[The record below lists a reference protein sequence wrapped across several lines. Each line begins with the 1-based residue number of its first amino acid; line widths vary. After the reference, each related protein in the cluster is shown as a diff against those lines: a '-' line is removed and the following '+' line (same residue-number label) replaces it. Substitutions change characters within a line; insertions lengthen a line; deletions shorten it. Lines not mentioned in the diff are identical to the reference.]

1 MTAGM
6 SVTDIAASIS
16 LDYASFMQ
24 GMKSVEQR
32 FVEFGATQ
40 AKAFEIALPDYQ
52 KQVQQN
58 PLQFLQQRFGDIT
71 ENNYKREAKVFADAI
86 INDINSARAEAQR
99 ILDDMLASHQ
109 ERGFLPDQGMAHVQA
124 FIDEQIKADGRM
136 TALIIANRQRVHQ
149 FDKEAHAYRIRAA
162 KETADLEKR
171 ISDAKLLESQRVAE
185 MHKYEQ
191 QQRKQEAED
200 RMEAS
205 NAIRRRMERD
215 AELQSSIS
223 EIFSRQNQRLED
235 QAHKGD
241 RIYALTKRQTQE
253 RKALLGVIS
262 EIVHQEKMLGNFN
275 SDQARTLK
283 QVTASFKVLQEQE
296 KAAVIQEMQA
306 DTQRK
311 TEQAANDR
319 LATERKIEG
328 VLNAQNARYDEAYA
342 FQLRQKAARSE
353 FVKLLREAKAQGV
366 SNEDLTGAATSFA
379 ANQQKEKQGFIDAQT
394 LKSLNAEKQARLEV
408 LSILARQGNKQAE
421 IRLLQVQQREEEKKF
436 KENLDASNVSVATKA
451 ARLKELRAGH
461 KKQMEDLLNPSTSVK
476 SIVDQDA
483 QEAERI
489 INRLKT
495 AQELHNERVATYARL
510 LKTVNVETGRTYLT
524 TKQYNEAVKESERVM
539 RASAAGAGAYTGMLA
554 QASFA
559 AEDFVQ
565 GIAVGDLRSA
575 LLGASN
581 NLTMVARGA
590 FQAAEGVTILG
601 MGIKTLTAYII
612 GIPAAIVGVVAAF
625 SYLNRAEKD
634 VRDLSTAL
642 RDLERGF
649 ELLQDKMNFRH
660 QAARER
666 QRISEIES
674 LIQAQREYQNVLRQQ
689 KEAEEQLT
697 AARARQSRMGSET
710 LINTLGGQ
718 AAYAEMQDLISR
730 LQESSREEAA
740 KLGNEMAKAMS
751 TAMAAAQAGEVE
763 KMIDAMRL
771 LNQLSNSAQLTHLG
785 ARDPGSLL
793 YQLNLLLNDPQAQ
806 DSLEAIFN
814 TGFWQQTED
823 QDALRKIRESMLE
836 TTREIAKA
844 ENELKQA
851 GANKKQLEEQILK
864 LKEDGRR
871 LLGEEFEEKR
881 RMAEQDRQQFAG
893 QMKAEA
899 DMLEEKRKRAMFDMT
914 ATERQ
919 KELLRIQEQMREFMG
934 PSAVLPFIPP
944 GIIGADQI
952 AQLMQQNAQ
961 NAGMQFLQGQAAQL
975 EKEIKALQQSAS
987 PEVIGGMQQNA
998 AAAQADAFKQI
1009 FAAANKQPNPQL
1021 ARQIQLLQDIKA
1033 AIAQGGVI
1041 FQLVGQ

>member
-32 FVEFGATQ
+32 FVDFSKSTASPFYPG
-40 AKAFEIALPDYQ
+40 
-52 KQVQQN
+52 
-58 PLQFLQQRFGDIT
+58 
-71 ENNYKREAKVFADAI
+71 
-86 INDINSARAEAQR
+86 SA
-99 ILDDMLASHQ
+99 
-109 ERGFLPDQGMAHVQA
+109 PDQGGAHVQA

-235 QAHKGD
+235 QVHKGD
-241 RIYALTKRQTQE
+241 RIYALDKRQTQE
-253 RKALLGVIS
+253 RKALLSVIAD
-262 EIVHQEKMLGNFN
+262 IVHQEKMLGNFN

-495 AQELHNERVATYARL
+495 AQELHNERVSTYARL

-524 TKQYNEAVKESERVM
+524 TKQYNEAVRESERVM

-559 AEDFVQ
+559 AEDFIQ

-601 MGIKTLTAYII
+601 MGIKTLTAYIL

-674 LIQAQREYQNVLRQQ
+674 LVQAQREYQNVLRQQ

-718 AAYAEMQDLISR
+718 AAYAEMQDLISKLR
-730 LQESSREEAA
+730 RDTREEGAR
-740 KLGNEMAKAMS
+740 LGNEMAKAMS

-771 LNQLSNSAQLTHLG
+771 LNQLSNSAQFKTFLG
-785 ARDPGSLL
+785 TADPGSML

-1009 FAAANKQPNPQL
+1009 FAAANKQANPQL
-1021 ARQIQLLQDIKA
+1021 TRQIQLLQDIRA
-1033 AIAQGGVI
+1033 AIAQGGTIQV
-1041 FQLVGQ
+1041 VGQ

>member
-24 GMKSVEQR
+24 GMKTVEQK
-32 FVEFGATQ
+32 FVDFSKSTASPFYPG
-40 AKAFEIALPDYQ
+40 
-52 KQVQQN
+52 
-58 PLQFLQQRFGDIT
+58 
-71 ENNYKREAKVFADAI
+71 
-86 INDINSARAEAQR
+86 SA
-99 ILDDMLASHQ
+99 
-109 ERGFLPDQGMAHVQA
+109 PDQGGAHVGLMKAQEGV
-124 FIDEQIKADGRM
+124 IMQQLLNEQIAIRNREEMLMASLRREQQAAIQNAKQTAQAEAEIVERSAAMQSAIRERYAKEDAALMLPLAKANAEKIRKFNEDADAYLRR
-136 TALIIANRQRVHQ
+136 AEEERKQKLINDYNKSPAFVPGYGNYAAAVSNMQAVADAEVEIANRS
-149 FDKEAHAYRIRAA
+149 
-162 KETADLEKR
+162 T
-171 ISDAKLLESQRVAE
+171 
-185 MHKYEQ
+185 
-191 QQRKQEAED
+191 
-200 RMEAS
+200 
-205 NAIRRRMERD
+205 
-215 AELQSSIS
+215 
-223 EIFSRQNQRLED
+223 
-235 QAHKGD
+235 
-241 RIYALTKRQTQE
+241 T
-253 RKALLGVIS
+253 
-262 EIVHQEKMLGNFN
+262 
-275 SDQARTLK
+275 
-283 QVTASFKVLQEQE
+283 
-296 KAAVIQEMQA
+296 
-306 DTQRK
+306 
-311 TEQAANDR
+311 
-319 LATERKIEG
+319 
-328 VLNAQNARYDEAYA
+328 
-342 FQLRQKAARSE
+342 
-353 FVKLLREAKAQGV
+353 LREA
-366 SNEDLTGAATSFA
+366 
-379 ANQQKEKQGFIDAQT
+379 
-394 LKSLNAEKQARLEV
+394 
-408 LSILARQGNKQAE
+408 ILARYATEADNKRKRA
-421 IRLLQVQQREEEKKF
+421 
-436 KENLDASNVSVATKA
+436 
-451 ARLKELRAGH
+451 KELDDKAYEENKRR
-461 KKQMEDLLNPSTSVK
+461 S
-476 SIVDQDA
+476 
-483 QEAERI
+483 QEAASADIQIQKNTADVERSIAAKNMALREQDSREAESI

-495 AQELHNERVATYARL
+495 AQELHNERVSTYARL

-559 AEDFVQ
+559 AEDFIQ

-601 MGIKTLTAYII
+601 MGIKTLTAYIL

-625 SYLNRAEKD
+625 SYLNRAERD

-697 AARARQSRMGSET
+697 AARARQSRTGSET

-718 AAYAEMQDLISR
+718 AAYAEMQDLISK
-730 LQESSREEAA
+730 LQEDSREGGAR
-740 KLGNEMAKAMS
+740 LGNEMAKAMS

-771 LNQLSNSAQLTHLG
+771 LNQLSNSAQFKTFMG
-785 ARDPGSLL
+785 TADPGSML

-944 GIIGADQI
+944 GVIGADQI
-952 AQLMQQNAQ
+952 AQLLQQNAQ

-987 PEVIGGMQQNA
+987 PEVIGGTQQNA

-1009 FAAANKQPNPQL
+1009 FAAANKQANPQL
-1021 ARQIQLLQDIKA
+1021 TRQIQLLQDIRA
-1033 AIAQGGVI
+1033 AIAQGGTIQV
-1041 FQLVGQ
+1041 VGQ

>member
-32 FVEFGATQ
+32 FVDFSKSTASPFYPG
-40 AKAFEIALPDYQ
+40 
-52 KQVQQN
+52 
-58 PLQFLQQRFGDIT
+58 
-71 ENNYKREAKVFADAI
+71 
-86 INDINSARAEAQR
+86 SA
-99 ILDDMLASHQ
+99 
-109 ERGFLPDQGMAHVQA
+109 PDQGGAHVGLMKAQEGV
-124 FIDEQIKADGRM
+124 IMQQLLNEQIAIRNREEMLMASLRREQQAAIQNAKQTAQAEAEIVERSAAMQSAIRERYAKEDAALMLPLAKANAEKIRKFNEDADAYLRR
-136 TALIIANRQRVHQ
+136 AEEERKQKLINDYNKSPAFVPGYGNYAAAVSNMQAVADAEVEIANRS
-149 FDKEAHAYRIRAA
+149 
-162 KETADLEKR
+162 TA
-171 ISDAKLLESQRVAE
+171 
-185 MHKYEQ
+185 
-191 QQRKQEAED
+191 
-200 RMEAS
+200 
-205 NAIRRRMERD
+205 
-215 AELQSSIS
+215 
-223 EIFSRQNQRLED
+223 
-235 QAHKGD
+235 
-241 RIYALTKRQTQE
+241 
-253 RKALLGVIS
+253 
-262 EIVHQEKMLGNFN
+262 
-275 SDQARTLK
+275 
-283 QVTASFKVLQEQE
+283 
-296 KAAVIQEMQA
+296 
-306 DTQRK
+306 
-311 TEQAANDR
+311 
-319 LATERKIEG
+319 
-328 VLNAQNARYDEAYA
+328 
-342 FQLRQKAARSE
+342 
-353 FVKLLREAKAQGV
+353 LREA
-366 SNEDLTGAATSFA
+366 
-379 ANQQKEKQGFIDAQT
+379 
-394 LKSLNAEKQARLEV
+394 
-408 LSILARQGNKQAE
+408 ILARYATEADNKRKRA
-421 IRLLQVQQREEEKKF
+421 
-436 KENLDASNVSVATKA
+436 
-451 ARLKELRAGH
+451 KELDDKAYEENKRR
-461 KKQMEDLLNPSTSVK
+461 S
-476 SIVDQDA
+476 
-483 QEAERI
+483 QEAASADIQIQKNTADVERSIAAKNLALREQDSREAESI

-495 AQELHNERVATYARL
+495 AQELHNERVSTYARL

-625 SYLNRAEKD
+625 SYLNRAERD

-649 ELLQDKMNFRH
+649 ELLQDKMNFRQ
-660 QAARER
+660 QAGRER
-666 QRISEIES
+666 QRIDDIES
-674 LIQAQREYQNVLRQQ
+674 LTQAQKEYQNVLRQQ
-689 KEAEEQLT
+689 KDAEEQLT

-718 AAYAEMQDLISR
+718 AAYAEMQELIQK
-730 LQESSREEAA
+730 LQASGHEASVQ
-740 KLGNEMAKAMS
+740 LGNDMSAAMADAMS
-751 TAMAAAQAGEVE
+751 AAQKGEVE
-763 KMIDAMRL
+763 KMIDAMRR
-771 LNQLSNSAQLTHLG
+771 LNELSNSLIMNNAK
-785 ARDPGSLL
+785 PGSLF
-793 YQLNLLLNDPQAQ
+793 YRLNLLLNDISAQ

-814 TGFWQQTED
+814 TGWMQQTED

-1009 FAAANKQPNPQL
+1009 FAAANKQANPQL
-1021 ARQIQLLQDIKA
+1021 TRQIQLLQDIRA
-1033 AIAQGGVI
+1033 AIAQGGTIQV
-1041 FQLVGQ
+1041 VGQ

>member
-32 FVEFGATQ
+32 FVDFSKSTASPFYPG
-40 AKAFEIALPDYQ
+40 
-52 KQVQQN
+52 
-58 PLQFLQQRFGDIT
+58 
-71 ENNYKREAKVFADAI
+71 
-86 INDINSARAEAQR
+86 SA
-99 ILDDMLASHQ
+99 
-109 ERGFLPDQGMAHVQA
+109 PDQGGAHVQA

-149 FDKEAHAYRIRAA
+149 FDKEAHAYRIRAT

-235 QAHKGD
+235 QVHKGD
-241 RIYALTKRQTQE
+241 RIYALDKRQTQE
-253 RKALLGVIS
+253 RKALLSVIAD
-262 EIVHQEKMLGNFN
+262 IVHQEKMLGNFN

-476 SIVDQDA
+476 SVVDQDA
-483 QEAERI
+483 REAERI

-495 AQELHNERVATYARL
+495 
-510 LKTVNVETGRTYLT
+510 
-524 TKQYNEAVKESERVM
+524 
-539 RASAAGAGAYTGMLA
+539 
-554 QASFA
+554 
-559 AEDFVQ
+559 
-565 GIAVGDLRSA
+565 
-575 LLGASN
+575 
-581 NLTMVARGA
+581 
-590 FQAAEGVTILG
+590 
-601 MGIKTLTAYII
+601 
-612 GIPAAIVGVVAAF
+612 
-625 SYLNRAEKD
+625 
-634 VRDLSTAL
+634 
-642 RDLERGF
+642 
-649 ELLQDKMNFRH
+649 
-660 QAARER
+660 
-666 QRISEIES
+666 
-674 LIQAQREYQNVLRQQ
+674 
-689 KEAEEQLT
+689 
-697 AARARQSRMGSET
+697 
-710 LINTLGGQ
+710 
-718 AAYAEMQDLISR
+718 
-730 LQESSREEAA
+730 
-740 KLGNEMAKAMS
+740 
-751 TAMAAAQAGEVE
+751 
-763 KMIDAMRL
+763 
-771 LNQLSNSAQLTHLG
+771 
-785 ARDPGSLL
+785 
-793 YQLNLLLNDPQAQ
+793 
-806 DSLEAIFN
+806 
-814 TGFWQQTED
+814 
-823 QDALRKIRESMLE
+823 
-836 TTREIAKA
+836 
-844 ENELKQA
+844 
-851 GANKKQLEEQILK
+851 
-864 LKEDGRR
+864 
-871 LLGEEFEEKR
+871 
-881 RMAEQDRQQFAG
+881 
-893 QMKAEA
+893 
-899 DMLEEKRKRAMFDMT
+899 
-914 ATERQ
+914 
-919 KELLRIQEQMREFMG
+919 
-934 PSAVLPFIPP
+934 
-944 GIIGADQI
+944 
-952 AQLMQQNAQ
+952 
-961 NAGMQFLQGQAAQL
+961 
-975 EKEIKALQQSAS
+975 
-987 PEVIGGMQQNA
+987 
-998 AAAQADAFKQI
+998 
-1009 FAAANKQPNPQL
+1009 
-1021 ARQIQLLQDIKA
+1021 
-1033 AIAQGGVI
+1033 
-1041 FQLVGQ
+1041 

>member
-1 MTAGM
+1 
-6 SVTDIAASIS
+6 
-16 LDYASFMQ
+16 
-24 GMKSVEQR
+24 
-32 FVEFGATQ
+32 
-40 AKAFEIALPDYQ
+40 
-52 KQVQQN
+52 
-58 PLQFLQQRFGDIT
+58 
-71 ENNYKREAKVFADAI
+71 
-86 INDINSARAEAQR
+86 
-99 ILDDMLASHQ
+99 
-109 ERGFLPDQGMAHVQA
+109 
-124 FIDEQIKADGRM
+124 
-136 TALIIANRQRVHQ
+136 
-149 FDKEAHAYRIRAA
+149 
-162 KETADLEKR
+162 
-171 ISDAKLLESQRVAE
+171 
-185 MHKYEQ
+185 
-191 QQRKQEAED
+191 
-200 RMEAS
+200 
-205 NAIRRRMERD
+205 
-215 AELQSSIS
+215 
-223 EIFSRQNQRLED
+223 
-235 QAHKGD
+235 
-241 RIYALTKRQTQE
+241 
-253 RKALLGVIS
+253 
-262 EIVHQEKMLGNFN
+262 
-275 SDQARTLK
+275 
-283 QVTASFKVLQEQE
+283 
-296 KAAVIQEMQA
+296 
-306 DTQRK
+306 
-311 TEQAANDR
+311 
-319 LATERKIEG
+319 
-328 VLNAQNARYDEAYA
+328 
-342 FQLRQKAARSE
+342 
-353 FVKLLREAKAQGV
+353 
-366 SNEDLTGAATSFA
+366 
-379 ANQQKEKQGFIDAQT
+379 
-394 LKSLNAEKQARLEV
+394 
-408 LSILARQGNKQAE
+408 
-421 IRLLQVQQREEEKKF
+421 
-436 KENLDASNVSVATKA
+436 
-451 ARLKELRAGH
+451 
-461 KKQMEDLLNPSTSVK
+461 
-476 SIVDQDA
+476 
-483 QEAERI
+483 I

-495 AQELHNERVATYARL
+495 AQELHNERVSTYARL

-524 TKQYNEAVKESERVM
+524 TKQYNEAVRESERVM

-590 FQAAEGVTILG
+590 FQAAEGVTVLG

-625 SYLNRAEKD
+625 SYLNRAERD

-674 LIQAQREYQNVLRQQ
+674 LVQAQREYQNVLRQQ

-718 AAYAEMQDLISR
+718 AAYAEMQDLISKLR
-730 LQESSREEAA
+730 RDTREEGAR
-740 KLGNEMAKAMS
+740 LGNEMAKAMR

-771 LNQLSNSAQLTHLG
+771 LNQLSNSAQFKTFLG
-785 ARDPGSLL
+785 TADPGSML

-961 NAGMQFLQGQAAQL
+961 NAGMQFLQGQAALL

-1009 FAAANKQPNPQL
+1009 FAAANKQANPQL
-1021 ARQIQLLQDIKA
+1021 TRQIQLLKDIRA
-1033 AIAQGGVI
+1033 AIAQGGTIQV
-1041 FQLVGQ
+1041 VGQ

>member
-24 GMKSVEQR
+24 GMKMVEQK
-32 FVEFGATQ
+32 FVDFGAIQ

-52 KQVQQN
+52 KQIQQN
-58 PLQFLQQRFGDIT
+58 PLQFLQQRFGTIT
-71 ENNYKREAKVFADAI
+71 EDNYKREAKVFADAI
-86 INDINSARAEAQR
+86 INDIDSARAEAQR
-99 ILDDMLASHQ
+99 VFDDMLASHQ

-241 RIYALTKRQTQE
+241 RIYALDKRQTQE
-253 RKALLGVIS
+253 RKALLSVIAD
-262 EIVHQEKMLGNFN
+262 IVHQEKMLGNFN

-495 AQELHNERVATYARL
+495 AQELHNERVSTYARL

-601 MGIKTLTAYII
+601 MGIKTLTAYIL

-666 QRISEIES
+666 QRNSEIES

-718 AAYAEMQDLISR
+718 AAYAEMQDLISKLR
-730 LQESSREEAA
+730 RDTREEGAR
-740 KLGNEMAKAMS
+740 LGNEMAKAMS

-771 LNQLSNSAQLTHLG
+771 LNQLSNSAQFKTFLG
-785 ARDPGSLL
+785 TADPGSML
-793 YQLNLLLNDPQAQ
+793 YQLNLLLW
-806 DSLEAIFN
+806 L
-814 TGFWQQTED
+814 T
-823 QDALRKIRESMLE
+823 
-836 TTREIAKA
+836 
-844 ENELKQA
+844 
-851 GANKKQLEEQILK
+851 
-864 LKEDGRR
+864 
-871 LLGEEFEEKR
+871 
-881 RMAEQDRQQFAG
+881 
-893 QMKAEA
+893 
-899 DMLEEKRKRAMFDMT
+899 
-914 ATERQ
+914 
-919 KELLRIQEQMREFMG
+919 
-934 PSAVLPFIPP
+934 
-944 GIIGADQI
+944 
-952 AQLMQQNAQ
+952 
-961 NAGMQFLQGQAAQL
+961 
-975 EKEIKALQQSAS
+975 
-987 PEVIGGMQQNA
+987 
-998 AAAQADAFKQI
+998 
-1009 FAAANKQPNPQL
+1009 
-1021 ARQIQLLQDIKA
+1021 
-1033 AIAQGGVI
+1033 
-1041 FQLVGQ
+1041 